1 MTLTLPAQRT
11 MTVEEFEAYALLPEN
26 ADRRLEWHDGE
37 VITMVSSSRASIISG
52 RLYALLEVF
61 VSEREIGFTTP
72 NDGGYIVNGRR
83 YIPDGAFVSYARQPN
98 PPDVAW
104 NPIAPDLV
112 IEVVS
117 PTDRPAL
124 IRRKLLSYLDAGV
137 TVWLVEPEDQTVEV
151 YAPGRAP
158 LLLTATDTLDG
169 GDLLPGLTIPL
180 ARVFRPAAPAA
191 PPEDA
196 K

>member
-1 MTLTLPAQRT
+1 MTTTLPARRT

-37 VITMVSSSRASIISG
+37 VIELTTNSLSSRIGI
-52 RLYALLEVF
+52 RLTSLLWAFVEAHGLGEV
-61 VSEREIGFTTP
+61 T
-72 NDGGYIVNGRR
+72 DAQGGYIVNGLRS
-83 YIPDGAFVSYARQPN
+83 IPDGAFVSYARQPN